1 MTQTTIVN
9 KTTTVRLRISWQSTK
24 LRFSSLLEMMLQF
37 KMRTFI
43 MDINAI
49 TTKFPSIP
57 EENCLKPKTCWRTQ
71 QQLPTGRSYQFSIS
85 PTTRLSSTSKFNWQH
100 FSYSLDAICFWN
112 FQETG
117 QQNSKLLITAIKET
131 IFLGNT
137 IFHNSIPL
145 YFSAQVASKQL
156 QHKEYF
162 TSSNATY
169 FKSNQ
174 KLQTTAELTIFSS
187 HIQQL
192 NVEQITYWSYPIFEL

>member
-1 MTQTTIVN
+1 MQLQPN
-9 KTTTVRLRISWQSTK
+9 FFPFLRKIAWSRTRVEEPNNNYQ
-24 LRFSSLLEMMLQF
+24 LEEV
-37 KMRTFI
+37 
-43 MDINAI
+43 IN
-49 TTKFPSIP
+49 FLFHRQPDYF
-57 EENCLKPKTCWRTQ
+57 Q
-71 QQLPTGRSYQFSIS
+71 H
-85 PTTRLSSTSKFNWQH
+85 SKFNWQYL
-100 FSYSLDAICFWN
+100 SYSLDAIFFRN
-112 FQETG
+112 FQKTG
-117 QQNSKLLITAIKET
+117 QQNSRLSTTATEET
-131 IFLGNT
+131 TFLGNT
-137 IFHNSIPL
+137 IFHNIIPL